1 MLAGS
6 VSWPMDTHLTAYVTE
21 LQAAPQPS
29 QPPQAQPQPPPP
41 SAAPQPP
48 QPPATT
54 ATPQPQYVTELQSP
68 QPQAQPPGSQKQYVT
83 ELPAA
88 PTPSQPAGAPAP
100 APVAQQYIVVTVSE
114 GTMRASE
121 TVSEASP
128 GSTAS
133 QTGVPTQVV
142 QQVQGTQQR
151 LLVQTSVS
159 GKPGHVSPLQLTNI
173 PVPQQRSPAQANS
186 SSSKTAGAPAGTVP
200 QQLQVHGVQQS
211 VPVTQER
218 SVVQAT
224 PQVPKAGPV
233 QQMTVQGLQP
243 VHVAQE
249 VQQLQQVPVPHVYSS
264 QVQYVEGGDASYT
277 ANAIR
282 PGTYPYPETPLYTP
296 APGSS
301 YYEAAGTPAQ
311 VSAPATSQAVAS
323 SGSVPM
329 YVSGSPVVA
338 SATSSG
344 AGASNGGG
352 GGSGG
357 GTGGGGGGGGGSSGG
372 AAGTYVI
379 QGGYMLGGASQS
391 YSHTTRA
398 SPATVQWLL
407 DNYETAE
414 GVSLPRSTLYCH
426 YLLHCQE
433 QKLEPVN
440 AASFGKLIRSVF
452 MGLRTRRLGTRGN
465 SKYHYYGL
473 RIKASSPLL
482 RLMEDQQHMAMRGQP
497 FSQKQRLKPIQ
508 KMEGMTNGV
517 AVGPQPASG
526 LSDISAQVQQY
537 QQFLDASRSLPDFS
551 ELDLQGKV
559 LPEGVGPGDIKAF
572 QALYREHCEAIV
584 DVMVNL
590 QFPLVET
597 LWKTFWRYNLSQ
609 PSEAPPLAVHDEAE
623 KRLPKASLVL
633 LSKFEPVLQWTKHCD
648 NVLYQGL
655 VEILI
660 PDVLRPIPSALTQA
674 IRNFAKSLES
684 WLTHA
689 MVNIPEE
696 MLRVKV
702 AAAGAFA
709 QTLRRYTSLNHL
721 AQAARAVLQ
730 NTAQINQMLSDLNR
744 VDFANVQEQA
754 SWVCRCEDRM
764 VQRLEQD
771 FKVTLQQQNSLEQWA
786 TWLDG
791 VVSQVLKP
799 YQGSAGFPKAAKLF
813 LLKWSF
819 YSSMVIRDLTLR
831 SAASFGS
838 FHLIRLLYDEYMYYL
853 IEHRVA
859 QAKGETPI
867 AVMGEFANLATSL
880 NPLDPDKGRRGVS
893 PAQGPS
899 QGGGGRGGAGVEAVP
914 ARPWGRRRPAL
925 SRAWSVCPRRGGGRG
940 GGERGRVAAGHL
952 AGGWRRLARAGPRGP
967 GAAGQAGAHGRAR
980 ALRAGAALQ
989 LSPRPPRP
997 ARLPARP
1004 AAPPRQGPSQLLW
1017 LRCHRSSLG
1026 QGGEGTSET
1035 GKAPRWGR
1043 HTHRAGRSRSC
1054 KL

>member
-1 MLAGS
+1 MA
-6 VSWPMDTHLTAYVTE
+6 TQAYVTE

-29 QPPQAQPQPPPP
+29 QPPQAPPQAQPQPPPPPP

-48 QPPATT
+48 QPPAAT

-68 QPQAQPPGSQKQYVT
+68 QPQAQPPGGQKQYVT
-83 ELPAA
+83 ELPAT
-88 PTPSQPAGAPAP
+88 PTPSQPAGTPAP
-100 APVAQQYIVVTVSE
+100 SPASQQYIVVTVSE
-114 GTMRASE
+114 GAMRASE

-128 GSTAS
+128 GSTAG

-151 LLVQTSVS
+151 LLVQTSVQS
-159 GKPGHVSPLQLTNI
+159 KPGHVSPLQLTNI
-173 PVPQQRSPAQANS
+173 PVPQQALPTQRLVVQSTVPGGKSGQVSLTVHGTQQVHSPPERSPVQANS
-186 SSSKTAGAPAGTVP
+186 SSSKTAGAPTGTVP

-233 QQMTVQGLQP
+233 QQLTVQGLQP

-264 QVQYVEGGDASYT
+264 QVQYVEGSDASYT
-277 ANAIR
+277 ASAIR
-282 PGTYPYPETPLYTP
+282 SSTYPYPETPLYTQT
-296 APGSS
+296 AGTS
-301 YYEAAGTPAQ
+301 YYEAAGTAAQ
-311 VSAPATSQAVAS
+311 VSTPATSQAVAS

-329 YVSGSPVVA
+329 YVSGSQVVA
-338 SATSSG
+338 SSTSSG
-344 AGASNGGG
+344 SGASNSSS

-357 GTGGGGGGGGGSSGG
+357 GGGGGGGGGSGSSSGSG
-372 AAGTYVI
+372 AGTYVI
-379 QGGYMLGGASQS
+379 QGGYMLGSASQS

-517 AVGPQPASG
+517 AVGPQQATG

-559 LPEGVGPGDIKAF
+559 LPEGIGPGDIKAF
-572 QALYREHCEAIV
+572 QVLYREHCEAIV

-590 QFPLVET
+590 QFTLVET

-754 SWVCRCEDRM
+754 SWVCRCEDRV

-786 TWLDG
+786 AWLDG

-867 AVMGEFANLATSL
+867 AVMGEFANLATTL
-880 NPLDPDKGRRGVS
+880 NPLDPDKDEEEEEEEESEDELPQDISLAAGGES
-893 PAQGPS
+893 PALGP
-899 QGGGGRGGAGVEAVP
+899 EALEPP
-914 ARPWGRRRPAL
+914 AKL
-925 SRAWSVCPRRGGGRG
+925 SRTDARGLF
-940 GGERGRVAAGHL
+940 V
-952 AGGWRRLARAGPRGP
+952 
-967 GAAGQAGAHGRAR
+967 QA
-980 ALRAGAALQ
+980 
-989 LSPRPPRP
+989 
-997 ARLPARP
+997 LP
-1004 AAPPRQGPSQLLW
+1004 
-1017 LRCHRSSLG
+1017 SS
-1026 QGGEGTSET
+1026 
-1035 GKAPRWGR
+1035 
-1043 HTHRAGRSRSC
+1043 
-1054 KL
+1054 

>member
-1 MLAGS
+1 MSRKKKALFIIIFPTVGMA
-6 VSWPMDTHLTAYVTE
+6 TQAYVTE
-21 LQAAPQPS
+21 LQATPQPS
-29 QPPQAQPQPPPP
+29 QPPQAQPQPPP

-48 QPPATT
+48 QPPATA
-54 ATPQPQYVTELQSP
+54 ATPQPQYGTELQSP

-88 PTPSQPAGAPAP
+88 PTPSQPAGTPAP
-100 APVAQQYIVVTVSE
+100 SAVSQQYIVVTVSE
-114 GTMRASE
+114 SAMRASE

-151 LLVQTSVS
+151 LLIQTSVQT
-159 GKPGHVSPLQLTNI
+159 KPGHMSPLQLTNI
-173 PVPQQRSPAQANS
+173 PVPQQALPTQRLVVQSTAPGVKAGQVSLAVHGTQQVHSPPERSPVQSNS
-186 SSSKTAGAPAGTVP
+186 SSSKTAGAPTGTVP

-224 PQVPKAGPV
+224 PQAPKASPV
-233 QQMTVQGLQP
+233 QPLTVQGLQP

-277 ANAIR
+277 TSAIR
-282 PGTYPYPETPLYTP
+282 SSTYPYPETPLYTQT
-296 APGSS
+296 AGTS
-301 YYEAAGTPAQ
+301 YYEAAGTAAQ
-311 VSAPATSQAVAS
+311 VSTPATSQAVAS

-329 YVSGSPVVA
+329 YVSGSQVVA
-338 SATSSG
+338 SPTSSG
-344 AGASNGGG
+344 GGASNSSNGGSGGNGAGG

-357 GTGGGGGGGGGSSGG
+357 GSSGSSSG
-372 AAGTYVI
+372 AGTYVI
-379 QGGYMLGGASQS
+379 QGGYMLGSASQS

-517 AVGPQPASG
+517 AVGPQQAAG

-537 QQFLDASRSLPDFS
+537 QQFLDASRSLPEFS
-551 ELDLQGKV
+551 ELDIQGKV
-559 LPEGVGPGDIKAF
+559 LPEGIGPADIKTF
-572 QALYREHCEAIV
+572 QVLYREHCEAIV

-590 QFPLVET
+590 QFTLVET
-597 LWKTFWRYNLSQ
+597 LWKTFWRYNLNQ
-609 PSEAPPLAVHDEAE
+609 ASEAPTLAVQDEAE

-754 SWVCRCEDRM
+754 SWVCRCEDRV

-786 TWLDG
+786 AWLDG

-880 NPLDPDKGRRGVS
+880 NALDPDKDEEEEEEEESEDELPQDISLAAGSESPS
-893 PAQGPS
+893 PALGP
-899 QGGGGRGGAGVEAVP
+899 EALEP
-914 ARPWGRRRPAL
+914 PTK
-925 SRAWSVCPRRGGGRG
+925 
-940 GGERGRVAAGHL
+940 
-952 AGGWRRLARAGPRGP
+952 LARTDTRGLFV
-967 GAAGQAGAHGRAR
+967 QA
-980 ALRAGAALQ
+980 
-989 LSPRPPRP
+989 
-997 ARLPARP
+997 LP
-1004 AAPPRQGPSQLLW
+1004 
-1017 LRCHRSSLG
+1017 SS
-1026 QGGEGTSET
+1026 
-1035 GKAPRWGR
+1035 
-1043 HTHRAGRSRSC
+1043 
-1054 KL
+1054 